1 MDNLVIKTQEIKKII
16 LNGDNSNNYFVQ
28 LLNDYINDFHLTDNK
43 SKYYSNEIYTDD
55 DIDCMIFDI
64 RKQIPIQKISNKPGG
79 IMQLIHYGIQDNI
92 LLCEK

>member
-1 MDNLVIKTQEIKKII
+1 M
-16 LNGDNSNNYFVQ
+16 
-28 LLNDYINDFHLTDNK
+28 LNDYINDFHLTDNK

-64 RKQIPIQKISNKPGG
+64 GKQITIQKISNKPSG
-79 IMQLIHYGIQDNI
+79 IMQLIYYGIQDNI